1 LPFGTLGPVAPS
13 SLTKIDVKPWDEI
26 SFFGLGLATTTLD
39 TYDGVFGTK
48 LSCTIRSA
56 LNTIETNKIT

>member
-13 SLTKIDVKPWDEI
+13 SLTKIDVKPWEEI

-39 TYDGVFGTK
+39 TYDGVFGK
-48 LSCTIRSA
+48 QLLCTSRSA
-56 LNTIETNKIT
+56 LNLIETIKIT